1 MKINEDFKHELLDI
15 KSRISNPN
23 PLLVSNI
30 LLFKDYLNKMKN
42 WYEKLQLEF
51 SYDIMKNKDNNN
63 LIIKLFHDEAVEL
76 IDIEFYRKN
85 LLEGFN
91 IGKNKYR
98 SFDYLF
104 IYLFIYWNLLI
115 EKNGNPYKELP
126 NPYEPVFKII
136 IRGGDIVYSEG
147 FFTISRIDIGN
158 NLKTL
163 NLILPSLDDNF
174 LDYID
179 SKCKLV
185 GSDGIPNQERVN
197 ELWEEFQILNK

>member
-1 MKINEDFKHELLDI
+1 MT
-15 KSRISNPN
+15 
-23 PLLVSNI
+23 
-30 LLFKDYLNKMKN
+30 
-42 WYEKLQLEF
+42 
-51 SYDIMKNKDNNN
+51 
-63 LIIKLFHDEAVEL
+63 
-76 IDIEFYRKN
+76 
-85 LLEGFN
+85 
-91 IGKNKYR
+91 
-98 SFDYLF
+98 

>member
-104 IYLFIYWNLLI
+104 IYILEFINRKKWKSI
-115 EKNGNPYKELP
+115 
-126 NPYEPVFKII
+126 
-136 IRGGDIVYSEG
+136 
-147 FFTISRIDIGN
+147 
-158 NLKTL
+158 
-163 NLILPSLDDNF
+163 
-174 LDYID
+174 
-179 SKCKLV
+179 
-185 GSDGIPNQERVN
+185 
-197 ELWEEFQILNK
+197 